1 MATSDK
7 IKSLRQERSRLINEQ
22 SPQYARDY
30 LKEQYKRY
38 SINKVR
44 KLSNLPLERQEEILQ
59 RDIDILTGS
68 YQEKRAQQYVDNYAS
83 ALLKQNVDIGLVNDF
98 RNTINKDNLDIFLPY
113 LQEINILYNEQSNS
127 IEDKLEFILNTIE
140 EYGEI

>member
-1 MATSDK
+1 MN
-7 IKSLRQERSRLINEQ
+7 IE
-22 SPQYARDY
+22 
-30 LKEQYKRY
+30 KEQYKRY

-68 YQEKRAQQYVDNYAS
+68 YQEKRAQQYIDNYSS

-98 RNTINKDNLDIFLPY
+98 RKIINKDNLDTFLPY